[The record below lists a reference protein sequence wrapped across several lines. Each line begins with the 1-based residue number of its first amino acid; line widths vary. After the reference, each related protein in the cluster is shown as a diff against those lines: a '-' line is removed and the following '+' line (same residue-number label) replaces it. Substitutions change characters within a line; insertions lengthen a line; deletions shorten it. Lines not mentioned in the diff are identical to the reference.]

1 MSKEPES
8 PKLTDRD
15 RFRLDRTWSDRKIHA
30 HFTERYGLDAKP
42 HQAQFA
48 EDTFHGLI
56 ERFASKHFYAK
67 QIADYEKRKE
77 EAPEDI
83 KKAEHEADY
92 NIHLFTYQQFQRLKQ
107 PNCGYEGEVTEPPL
121 EKSDAFAFFKSVI
134 GRSIDAFEIV
144 KGAPRITITKTAA
157 MAPPEKYGMHL

>member
-15 RFRLDRTWSDRKIHA
+15 RFRLDRTWSERKTHA

-67 QIADYEKRKE
+67 QIADY
-77 EAPEDI
+77 D
-83 KKAEHEADY
+83 
-92 NIHLFTYQQFQRLKQ
+92 IHLFTYQQFQRLKQ

-144 KGAPRITITKTAA
+144 KGAPRITITNTAA